1 MSGPLNGVKVV
12 ELAGIGPGPMA
23 AMMLADM
30 GATVLRVDRKT
41 PSGLGVPRPQRF
53 DLLLRGRRS
62 VPLDLKQPE
71 AIAFVLDLV
80 AGADVLIEGF
90 RPGVTERMGLGP
102 QECLARNPRLVYGR
116 ITGWG
121 QDGPLAQDVGHDL
134 NYIALTGAL
143 HAIGRA
149 GQPPSIPINLVGDFG
164 GGTLYLVVGVLAALH
179 SAKAT
184 GQGQVVDAAMVDG
197 IASLMTQQHGSF
209 AAGMTSNVRGSNITD
224 SGAPFYDVYA
234 CADDR
239 WLSIGAIEAR
249 FYAEVLRVLDL
260 PAEEM
265 LAAQWKRDEWPAAKE
280 RIAARVATRTLDD
293 WLAAFAGTESCVAPV
308 LTLDEATRHP
318 HLRARGTYVDVAG
331 VTQPAPAP
339 RFSGTP
345 SETPKAFSPWSRDE
359 AHTILGSWL
368 DKARIAGALERGL
381 FD

>member
-1 MSGPLNGVKVV
+1 MGPLKDVKVV

-62 VPLDLKQPE
+62 VPLDLKQPD
-71 AIAFVLDLV
+71 AVAFVLDLV

-90 RPGVTERMGLGP
+90 RPGVTERLGLGP
-102 QECLARNPRLVYGR
+102 KQCLARNPRLVYGR

-149 GQPPSIPINLVGDFG
+149 GQPPAIPINLIGDFG
-164 GGTLYLVVGVLAALH
+164 GGTLYLVVGVLAALY
-179 SAKAT
+179 AVRGA
-184 GQGQVVDAAMVDG
+184 GRGQVVDAAMVDG

-209 AAGMTSNVRGSNITD
+209 AAGMTNNVRGTNITD

-234 CADDR
+234 CADGR
-239 WLSIGAIEAR
+239 WLSIGAIESR
-249 FYAEVLRVLDL
+249 FYGEVLRVLDL
-260 PAEEM
+260 PVEAM
-265 LAAQWKRDEWPAAKE
+265 LAAQWDRGQWPAAKQ
-280 RIAARVATRTLDD
+280 RVADRVGARSLDD
-293 WLAAFAGTESCVAPV
+293 WLAAFDGTESCVAPV

-339 RFSGTP
+339 RFSATP
-345 SETPKAFSPWSRDE
+345 SDTPKAFEPWSRSE
-359 AHTILGSWL
+359 ANAILGPWL
-368 DKARIAGALERGL
+368 DKGRIAGALESGL

>member
-1 MSGPLNGVKVV
+1 MSGPLQGVKVV

-71 AIAFVLDLV
+71 AVAFVLDLV
-80 AGADVLIEGF
+80 ESADVLIEGF

-102 QECLARNPRLVYGR
+102 KECLARNARLVYGR

-179 SAKAT
+179 SARVS

-234 CADDR
+234 CADGR

-249 FYAEVLRVLDL
+249 FYSEVLRVLEL
-260 PAEEM
+260 PVDEM
-265 LAAQWKRDEWPAAKE
+265 LAAQWSRADWPVAKQRIADRVALRSLDEWV
-280 RIAARVATRTLDD
+280 VAFD
-293 WLAAFAGTESCVAPV
+293 GTESCVAPV
-308 LTLDEATRHP
+308 LTLDESTRHP
-318 HLRARGTYVDVAG
+318 HLLARGTYVDVAG

-345 SETPKAFSPWSRDE
+345 VDVPRAFEPWSGGDAE
-359 AHTILGSWL
+359 AILGPW
-368 DKARIAGALERGL
+368 LERGRIASALESGL